1 MKRTRISHI
10 TAACL
15 LAIWTAVSATATTI
29 NLASEKQVIR
39 GFGAATVWQGLLTTN
54 ENDALW
60 TTLGLSICRVRIDP
74 SGAWDQEI
82 ANAKAAQAR
91 GAIVFASPWSP
102 PPHLKSN
109 NDPIGGYLLP
119 QNYGA
124 YRDWLNSF
132 ASQIPGIYAISVQN
146 EPNINVTY
154 ESCTWTEQQMFDFIV
169 NYGGGFTAR
178 LMMPE
183 TFNYLQT
190 FSDSILSNP
199 TGAANTDIYAYHWY
213 GANRFGLNTQAY
225 NLGKD
230 IWMTEHFS
238 DDQTIAGAIGTA
250 VDIHKQLTLNMANA
264 YCWWWV
270 REPACNLIGPDAS
283 YINPRGY
290 VMGQFAKFV
299 RPGSIR
305 VDATGAPNN
314 VYVTAYK
321 NAGKLVIVVVNAGSK
336 KVVETFSIANG
347 SVASLASYSTSASTS
362 LTPGPGY
369 TVVNGSFSATFPPKS
384 ITTFVQ

>member
-1 MKRTRISHI
+1 MKPRNISQV
-10 TAACL
+10 TAICAL
-15 LAIWTAVSATATTI
+15 TIWAAVSATATTI
-29 NLASEKQVIR
+29 NMVGEKQVIR
-39 GFGAATVWQGLLTTN
+39 GFGAATVWQGQLTTN

-60 TTLGLSICRVRIDP
+60 STLGLSICRVRIDP
-74 SGAWDQEI
+74 SGAWDEEI

-102 PPHLKSN
+102 PPQLKSN
-109 NDPIGGYLLP
+109 NNVVGGYLLP
-119 QNYGA
+119 QNYSA

-132 ASQIPGIYAISVQN
+132 ASQIPGIYAVSVQN

-154 ESCTWTEQQMFDFIV
+154 ESCNWTEPQLFDFIA
-169 NYGGGFTAR
+169 NYGGSFTAK

-183 TFNYLQT
+183 TFNYLPSY
-190 FSDSILSNP
+190 SDSILSN
-199 TGAANTDIYAYHWY
+199 TTAAANTDIYAYHWY
-213 GANRFGLNTQAY
+213 GANRYSLNTQAY
-225 NLGKD
+225 NLGKE
-230 IWMTEHFS
+230 IWMTEYFN

-250 VDIHKQLTLNMANA
+250 VDIHKQLTINMANA

-270 REPACNLIGPDAS
+270 REPSCNLIGPDAS
-283 YINPRGY
+283 YINPRAY

-336 KVVETFSIANG
+336 KVVESFNITNG
-347 SVASLASYSTSASTS
+347 SVVSLASYSTSSNTS
-362 LTPGPGY
+362 MTAGPSY
-369 TVVNGSFSATFPPKS
+369 TIVNGSFSATFPPKS

>member
-1 MKRTRISHI
+1 MKRLRIRQVI
-10 TAACL
+10 AASTL
-15 LAIWTAVSATATTI
+15 LLCTAVSATAATI

-39 GFGAATVWQGLLTTN
+39 GIGAATVWQGLLTAN
-54 ENDALW
+54 ENNALW
-60 TTLGLSICRVRIDP
+60 STLGLSLCRVRIDP
-74 SGAWDQEI
+74 YGNWSDEI
-82 ANAKAAQAR
+82 ANAQAAQAR

-102 PPHLKSN
+102 PPQWKSN
-109 NDPIGGYLLP
+109 NDTVGGYLLP

-132 ASQIPGIYAISVQN
+132 ASQVPGLYAISVQN

-169 NYGGGFTAR
+169 NYGGGFTTR
-178 LMMPE
+178 LIMPE
-183 TFNYLQT
+183 TFNYLKT
-190 FSDSILSNP
+190 FCDSILANP

-213 GANRFGLNTQAY
+213 GANRYGLNTQAFD
-225 NLGKD
+225 LGKE
-230 IWMTEHFS
+230 IWMTEYFN

-250 VDIHKQLTLNMANA
+250 VDIHKQLTINLANA

-305 VDATGAPNN
+305 VDVTGTPNN

-321 NAGKLVIVVVNAGSK
+321 NAGKLVIVAINAGSK
-336 KVVETFSIANG
+336 NVVENFTITNG

-369 TVVNGSFSATFPPKS
+369 TVVNGAFSAPLPPKS